1 MNSKVS
7 QKIDTNLDNY
17 TLVDLLTILEIDVP
31 TVENVTET
39 TARYIKQFER
49 EKNETMVFFF
59 TDIRDTLLVYVDQ
72 LKTSK
77 DAQIAQERAQ
87 SDLWWSSQQVLPQP
101 DQIQKDKITERR
113 NNTEIYNSQHAPMN
127 KKQLGVT
134 NVKSVET
141 AQDTLNPTLANTT
154 NRIISLDSQYR
165 QVSGVNSVSCDYTV
179 DLNEPLVNVLS
190 LRPYS
195 FQVPYNWYT
204 INTQNSCFFLTFYE
218 SGAAVVSLTISIESG
233 NYTSTTF
240 TAAVTKSL
248 TNAGVVFPST
258 EEPISYNP
266 TNGKITLY
274 LYGGEYI
281 ETSEDG
287 EEVIHIIDET
297 TVITYYDPTNELS
310 CFNGACDH
318 THVINETLGWLM
330 GYRVPYENVTSYG
343 NLAMGILNLIGPK
356 YLIIVLDDFN
366 QNHINSGL
374 IGIGELSKTLKL
386 PSYYSPDLP
395 YVCIPAKPTGTN
407 LQSITELVSE
417 DKNAGRLIMDKWDAT
432 YASRAE
438 ILPSAPRTLTQ
449 SQIYSINEIMK
460 NNERYS
466 NYTKISS
473 PSCTDT
479 FAVIPLDK
487 KNLAVGELYVEDSST
502 LQLNKRIYF
511 GPVNIDRFR
520 VKLLDDKGAVLNLNG
535 GDWCL
540 TLIAEILYQY

>member
-1 MNSKVS
+1 MNSKVN

-17 TLVDLLTILEIDVP
+17 TLVDLLTILDIDVP

-39 TARYIKQFER
+39 TERYIKQFEK

-59 TDIRDTLLVYVDQ
+59 TDMRDVLLVYVDG
-72 LKTSK
+72 LKSSK
-77 DAQIAQERAQ
+77 DAQLAQERAQ
-87 SDLWWSSQQVLPQP
+87 TELWWSSQQVLPQP
-101 DQIQKDKITERR
+101 EEIQKDKITERR
-113 NNTEIYNSQHAPMN
+113 NNTETYNSDHAPMN
-127 KKQLGVT
+127 KKQLGVA
-134 NVKSVET
+134 NVKSVDV
-141 AQDTLNPTLANTT
+141 AQDTLNPNLTNTT
-154 NRIISLDSQYR
+154 NRIICLDSQYR
-165 QVSGVNSVSCDYTV
+165 QVSGVNSVSTDYTL
-179 DLNEPLVNVLS
+179 DLTEPLVNVLS

-218 SGAAVVSLTISIESG
+218 SEKAVLSLTISIESG
-233 NYTSTTF
+233 NYTSTTLV
-240 TAAVTKSL
+240 AAVTTSL
-248 TNAGVVFPST
+248 KNAGITFPDT
-258 EEPISYNP
+258 DEPITYNS
-266 TNGKITLY
+266 TTGKLTLF

-281 ETSEDG
+281 ETSDDG
-287 EEVIHIIDET
+287 SETILTIDDT

-318 THVINETLGWLM
+318 THIINETLGWLM
-330 GYRVPYENVTSYG
+330 GFRVPYENVTTFG
-343 NLAMGILNLIGPK
+343 NLALGVLNLIGPK
-356 YLIIVLDDFN
+356 YLIVVLDDFN

-395 YVCIPAKPTGTN
+395 YVCVPAKPVGTN
-407 LQSITELVSE
+407 LESITELVAQ

-432 YASRAE
+432 YASRAKV
-438 ILPSAPRTLTQ
+438 LPSAPRILTQ

-466 NYTKISS
+466 NYTKLSS

-487 KNLAVGELYVEDSST
+487 KNLAVGDLYVEDSST

-511 GPVNIDRFR
+511 GPVNIERFR
-520 VKLLDDKGAVLNLNG
+520 VKLVDDRGGVLNLNG

-540 TLIAEILYQY
+540 TLIAEVLYQY

>member
-1 MNSKVS
+1 MNSKVN

-17 TLVDLLTILEIDVP
+17 TLVDLLTILDIDVP

-39 TARYIKQFER
+39 TERYIKQFEK

-59 TDIRDTLLVYVDQ
+59 TDMRDVLLVYVDG
-72 LKTSK
+72 LKSSK
-77 DAQIAQERAQ
+77 DAQLAQERAQ
-87 SDLWWSSQQVLPQP
+87 TELWWSSQQVLPQP
-101 DQIQKDKITERR
+101 EEIQKDKITERR
-113 NNTEIYNSQHAPMN
+113 NNTETYNSDHAPMN
-127 KKQLGVT
+127 KKQLGVA
-134 NVKSVET
+134 NVKSVDV
-141 AQDTLNPTLANTT
+141 AQDTLNPNLTNTT
-154 NRIISLDSQYR
+154 NRIICLDSQYR
-165 QVSGVNSVSCDYTV
+165 QVSGVNSVSTDYTL
-179 DLNEPLVNVLS
+179 DLTEPLVNVLS

-218 SGAAVVSLTISIESG
+218 SEQAVLSLTISIESG
-233 NYTSTTF
+233 NYTSTTLV
-240 TAAVTKSL
+240 AAVTTSL
-248 TNAGVVFPST
+248 KNAGITFPDT
-258 EEPISYNP
+258 EEPITYNS
-266 TNGKITLY
+266 TTGKLTLF

-281 ETSEDG
+281 ETSDDG
-287 EEVIHIIDET
+287 SETILTIDDT
-297 TVITYYDPTNELS
+297 TIITYYDPTNELS

-318 THVINETLGWLM
+318 THIINETLGWLM
-330 GYRVPYENVTSYG
+330 GFRVPYENVTTFG
-343 NLAMGILNLIGPK
+343 NLALGVLNLIGPK
-356 YLIIVLDDFN
+356 YLIVVLDDFN

-395 YVCIPAKPTGTN
+395 YVCVPAKPVGTN
-407 LQSITELVSE
+407 LESITELVAQ

-432 YASRAE
+432 YASRAKV
-438 ILPSAPRTLTQ
+438 LPSAPRILTQ

-466 NYTKISS
+466 NYTKLSS

-487 KNLAVGELYVEDSST
+487 KNLAVGDLYVEDSST

-511 GPVNIDRFR
+511 GPVNIERFR
-520 VKLLDDKGAVLNLNG
+520 VKLVDDRGGVLNLNG

-540 TLIAEILYQY
+540 TLIAEVLYQY